1 MDASMNKF
9 EELDDER
16 EQTQVKKEGEKKRT
30 KQLRERHSRNATM
43 GGQRSEQDT
52 VKIEIEK
59 MQKKELVP
67 ISKSS

>member
-9 EELDDER
+9 GELDDER

-67 ISKSS
+67 ISKSP

>member
-67 ISKSS
+67 ISKSP